1 MVGQMAI
8 ETDRAK
14 ITVEELI
21 TRIRDEMV
29 PLGSIFSY
37 FLVTPIVDEDLKQYL
52 EDPIAALPPEI
63 CESLPRIGILLAP
76 YLEKANGK
84 GGDLITFDRPPE
96 AKQIF
101 VSRLVRRD
109 TATLAFATK
118 EEEMAEYH
126 YCFYN
131 AIAGLV
137 VAAAA
142 QTAAKGQFDSLIR
155 EELAADVHG
164 EVDERSWRLKQS
176 LVRRQN
182 NTRKETKLFQ
192 DYAKQAFE
200 DTLTLYLHGIC
211 CDIDVETGPRQM
223 PSRHLRR
230 RLELL
235 SILYPPPKGYAV
247 LPEQLKKR

>member
-1 MVGQMAI
+1 MAI

-14 ITVEELI
+14 ITVEDLV
-21 TRIRDEMV
+21 TRIRTEMV
-29 PLGSIFSY
+29 PLGSVFSY

-52 EDPIAALPPEI
+52 EDPIAALPAEI
-63 CESLPRIGILLAP
+63 CSALPRIGILLAP

-84 GGDLITFDRPPE
+84 GGDLVSFDRPPE
-96 AKQIF
+96 ATQRF
-101 VSRLVRRD
+101 VSRLLRRD
-109 TATLAFATK
+109 SATLAFATK

-131 AIAGLV
+131 AIAGLI
-137 VAAAA
+137 AAEASE
-142 QTAAKGQFDSLIR
+142 TPAKLQFDSLIR

-176 LVRRQN
+176 LVRRQT

-192 DYAKQAFE
+192 DYTRQALE

-235 SILYPPPKGYAV
+235 STLYPPPKGYAV
-247 LPEQLKKR
+247 LPEQPKKR